1 MSVGVLQTLWVAA
14 FFGGSLKL
22 LLFQIP
28 FSQAFGVNSGACF
41 Y

>member
-1 MSVGVLQTLWVAA
+1 MGGLQTLWVVA
-14 FFGGSLKL
+14 FFDGILKL

-28 FSQAFGVNSGACF
+28 FSQAFGGNSGACF